1 MAKKIKKRQ
10 PAGEQNQGRNRQER
24 RGQQERVPLRSHSG
38 KPIGM
43 RIAIVVILLIMA
55 LGILMMPLLSAFG
68 K

>member
-1 MAKKIKKRQ
+1 MAKKIKRKR
-10 PAGEQNQGRNRQER
+10 PAGESNQGRNRQER
-24 RGQQERVPLRSHSG
+24 RGPEQVPLRSHSG

-55 LGILMMPLLSAFG
+55 LGILLMPLLSAFG